1 MPATAA
7 RASFIKS
14 EFRIVKNGP
23 NATVVAKYGDSAR
36 RTKETIPTFFEV
48 EADAQAMCDERAALL
63 SGDRRRF
70 DQSISG
76 EQTGMGI
83 NYVSGSPTVNVI
95 DDDRLA
101 NHNAVIS
108 DLKINFTKETTQIE
122 SWG

>member
-14 EFRIVKNGP
+14 EFRTVKNGP
-23 NATVVAKYGDSAR
+23 NAAVVAKYGDSAR
-36 RTKETIPTFFEV
+36 RTKETIPTYFEA
-48 EADAQAMCDERAALL
+48 EADAQAITDERATLL

-70 DQSISG
+70 DQGISG

-83 NYVSGSPTVNVI
+83 NYVSGSPTVNVA